1 MRKIMLAIALG
12 GAALSLGSIEASARD
27 YAYCLTGR
35 TVGSPGDC
43 AYTSYEQCQASASG
57 RGLLC
62 TINPRV
68 AFARQGYYVE
78 GYDPADR
85 YDAPPRRGKR
95 QRYYAPY

>member
-68 AFARQGYYVE
+68 AFARQGYPVE
-78 GYDPADR
+78 AYDPADR
-85 YDAPPRRGKR
+85 YEAPRRGKR
-95 QRYYAPY
+95 QRYYEPY